1 MIKLAIVG
9 GFLGAGKTTLILNLA
24 KRYRELGLKV
34 GIVTNDQGS
43 DLVDT
48 EFLKS
53 EGFSVMEVE
62 GGCFCCNF
70 DIFTEKVDQLAKVNF
85 PDIILAEPVGSC
97 TDLIATIFK
106 PLVKEDVFLENYVKT
121 FSYSPLSVVVD
132 PKRIKRVMME
142 EENSLFPNEIN
153 YLFIK
158 QLEEANVII
167 LNKIDL
173 LSETEVQEIISYIKK
188 KYTAAEVIPMS
199 AKEKLGVDYFAN
211 LLLDENMI
219 EMNTLDIDYAVYG
232 AAEAYLGWL
241 NAACYVKLKE
251 AIDVS
256 GMMLAIV
263 EKCQKEFTVTHSEIA
278 HLKLYAIAQEDY
290 LKVSLVSIDDQ
301 PDFNKK
307 MEKAQSAF
315 NLIINARI
323 SAKPDYLKKT
333 IERVVDEV
341 KEEYG
346 AALQDFKIECF
357 SPTQPNP
364 KYRMW

>member
-1 MIKLAIVG
+1 MIKLAIMG

-70 DIFTEKVDQLAKVNF
+70 DVFTEKVDELAKVNF

-106 PLVKEDVFLENYVKT
+106 PLINNDVFLESYVKT
-121 FSYSPLSVVVD
+121 FSYSPLSIVVD
-132 PKRIKRVMME
+132 PKRVKRVMME
-142 EENSLFPNEIN
+142 EENNLFPNEIN
-153 YLFIK
+153 YLFDK
-158 QLEEANVII
+158 QLQEASLIL

-173 LSETEVQEIISYIKK
+173 LSEDDRQNIISYLKK
-188 KYTAAEVIPMS
+188 KYCGTEVIPIS
-199 AKEKLGVDYFAN
+199 AKEKTGLDYLAN
-211 LLLDENMI
+211 LLIDEDMVKL
-219 EMNTLDIDYAVYG
+219 NTLDIDYTVYG

-241 NAACYVKLKE
+241 NAACYVKLEK

-256 GMMLAIV
+256 QMMIDII
-263 EKCQKEFTVTHSEIA
+263 ENCQKQFKLAKSEIA

-290 LKVSLVSIDDQ
+290 LKVSLVSVDEY

-307 MEKAQSAF
+307 MEKDQSEF
-315 NLIINARI
+315 NLIINARVN
-323 SAKPDYLKKT
+323 AAPAYLEKT
-333 IERVVDEV
+333 IKDVVSEV
-341 KEEYG
+341 KEAYH
-346 AALQDFKIECF
+346 ATLQDFKVECF
-357 SPTQPNP
+357 APSQPNP
-364 KYRMW
+364 KYRMK

>member
-1 MIKLAIVG
+1 MIKLAIIG

-70 DIFTEKVDQLAKVNF
+70 DAFTEKVDELAKINL

-106 PLVKEDVFLENYVKT
+106 PLINNNVFLESYVKT
-121 FSYSPLSVVVD
+121 FSYSPLSIVVD

-153 YLFIK
+153 YLFNK
-158 QLEEANVII
+158 QLEEASLIL
-167 LNKIDL
+167 LNKIDIL
-173 LSETEVQEIISYIKK
+173 DEDETKLIINYLKQ
-188 KYTAAEVIPMS
+188 KYVGTEVIPMS
-199 AKEKLGVDYFAN
+199 GKDKTGLDYLAN
-211 LLLDENMI
+211 LLIDEDMAKI
-219 EMNTLDIDYAVYG
+219 DTLDIDYTIYG
-232 AAEAYLGWL
+232 RAEAYLGWL
-241 NAACYVKLKE
+241 NAACYVKLPKD
-251 AIDVS
+251 IDVS
-256 GMMLAIV
+256 RMMLDII
-263 EKCQKEFTVTHSEIA
+263 ENCQKEFELTHSEIA
-278 HLKLYAIAQEDY
+278 HLKLYAIAEEDY
-290 LKVSLVSIDDQ
+290 LKVSLVSLDEK

-307 MEKAQSAF
+307 MEKEQSEF
-315 NLIINARI
+315 NLIINARVNAAPI
-323 SAKPDYLKKT
+323 YLKET
-333 IERVVDEV
+333 IERVVTETKDA
-341 KEEYG
+341 YQ
-346 AALQDFKIECF
+346 AILQDFKVECF
-357 SPTQPNP
+357 APSQPNP
-364 KYRMW
+364 KYRMK

>member
-1 MIKLAIVG
+1 MIKLAIIG

-53 EGFSVMEVE
+53 AGFSVMEVE

-70 DIFTEKVDQLAKVNF
+70 DVFTEKVDQLAKVNF

-106 PLVKEDVFLENYVKT
+106 PLINEEVFLENYVST

-153 YLFIK
+153 YLFTK
-158 QLEEANVII
+158 QLEEANVIL

-173 LSETEVQEIISYIKK
+173 LNEIEVEKIISYIKQ
-188 KYTAAEVIPMS
+188 KYTAAEVIPIS
-199 AKEKLGVDYFAN
+199 AKDKLGLDYLAN
-211 LLLDENMI
+211 LLIDEHMDQ
-219 EMNTLDIDYAVYG
+219 MNTLDIDYDVYG
-232 AAEAYLGWL
+232 LAEAYLGWL
-241 NAACYVKLKE
+241 NAACYVTLEE

-256 GMMLAIV
+256 GMMLAII
-263 EKCQKEFTVTHSEIA
+263 EKCQKEFRITHSEVA

-290 LKVSLVSIDDQ
+290 LKVSLVSIDEE

-307 MEKAQSAF
+307 MEKMQSQF
-315 NLIINARI
+315 NLIINARV
-323 SAKPDYLKKT
+323 SSKPQYLKTT

-341 KEEYG
+341 RQQYH
-346 AALQDFKIECF
+346 AVLQDFKIECF
-357 SPTQPNP
+357 APAQPNP
-364 KYRMW
+364 KYRMK